1 MFKKVFSAL
10 MAFLLVPAMAFAEDG
25 TAAAGGTFS
34 TTELSSIIQTVT
46 SVLNVQ
52 SIVGMI
58 AAMLTACMGLVF
70 MWWAIRKGIKVI
82 MSALRKGKVSA

>member
-1 MFKKVFSAL
+1 MMKKAIPFL
-10 MAFLLVPAMAFAEDG
+10 TAFMLLPCGMAFAEDG
-25 TAAAGGTFS
+25 AAAGGTFS

-46 SVLNVQ
+46 NVLNVQ